1 MKRIYMDHAATTPV
15 DARVLEV
22 MKPFFNEKYGN
33 ASEPHA
39 FGTEAKKAMEESR
52 SKVAKV
58 MNAKDEEIIFTS
70 GGTESDNF
78 AIKGIAFANPNKK
91 HIITSTI
98 EHDAVLET
106 CKWLEKLGYSVTYLP
121 VDKYG
126 FVDPSDVERSIK
138 PETCLVSIMVANNEI
153 GTIEPIEEIGKICHE
168 AGILFHTDA
177 VQAYGKIPVDV
188 KKMNVD
194 LLTISSHKIYGPK
207 GVGVLY
213 IKEGVKIDPLL
224 HGGGHEYGFRSGT
237 ENVAGIVG
245 LGVAAEIAGKE
256 MKKELVRLT
265 KLRDRLI
272 KGALKIENSHL
283 NGHPKIR
290 LPNNANFW
298 FAFIE
303 GESLI
308 MFLDMN
314 GIAASTGSA
323 CSSKSL
329 EPSHVLMAI
338 GLKPEEAHGS
348 LRLTL
353 GKQNT
358 KKDIDHVLEI
368 LPKSVEKLRKI
379 SPYKGKWKDA

>member
-1 MKRIYMDHAATTPV
+1 
-15 DARVLEV
+15 
-22 MKPFFNEKYGN
+22 
-33 ASEPHA
+33 
-39 FGTEAKKAMEESR
+39 
-52 SKVAKV
+52 
-58 MNAKDEEIIFTS
+58 
-70 GGTESDNF
+70 
-78 AIKGIAFANPNKK
+78 
-91 HIITSTI
+91 
-98 EHDAVLET
+98 
-106 CKWLEKLGYSVTYLP
+106 
-121 VDKYG
+121 
-126 FVDPSDVERSIK
+126 
-138 PETCLVSIMVANNEI
+138 
-153 GTIEPIEEIGKICHE
+153 
-168 AGILFHTDA
+168 
-177 VQAYGKIPVDV
+177 
-188 KKMNVD
+188 MNVD

-358 KKDIDHVLEI
+358 KEDVDHVLEI

>member
-1 MKRIYMDHAATTPV
+1 MKRVYMDHAATTPV
-15 DARVLEV
+15 DERVLDA
-22 MKPFFNEKYGN
+22 MKPFFDKKYGN

-39 FGTEAKKAMEESR
+39 FGTEAKKAMDDAR
-52 SKVAKV
+52 AKVAKL
-58 MNAKDEEIIFTS
+58 MNAKDHEIIFTS

-91 HIITSTI
+91 HIITSKI
-98 EHDAVLET
+98 EHDAVLEA
-106 CKWLEKLGYSVTYLP
+106 CKWLEKLGYSITYLP
-121 VDKYG
+121 VDKHG
-126 FVDPSDVERSIK
+126 LVDPADVECSIK
-138 PETCLVSIMVANNEI
+138 PETCLVSVMAANNEI
-153 GTIEPIEEIGKICHE
+153 GTIEPIGEIGKICRKK
-168 AGILFHTDA
+168 GVLFHTDA
-177 VQAYGKIPVDV
+177 VQAYGKIPIDV
-188 KKMNVD
+188 NRMNID
-194 LLTISSHKIYGPK
+194 LLTVSSHKIYGPK
-207 GVGVLY
+207 GVGALY
-213 IKEGVKIDPLL
+213 IKEGVKIEPLL

-245 LGVAAEIAGKE
+245 LGAAAEIAEKE
-256 MKKELVRLT
+256 MKKEPARLT
-265 KLRDRLI
+265 KLRDMLTKR
-272 KGALKIENSHL
+272 ALKIENSHL
-283 NGHPKIR
+283 NGHPTKR

-314 GIAASTGSA
+314 GVAASTGSA

-353 GKQNT
+353 GKENT
-358 KKDIDHVLEI
+358 KEDVNHVLEI
-368 LPKSVEKLRKI
+368 LPKTVERLRKI
-379 SPYKGKWKDA
+379 SPYKGKWK